1 MVNQLQYVA
10 FWPLDG
16 KSTATPFSIY
26 LCRETLLFNWIWK
39 PFNSHDSSNG
49 QLIFAVHPLYPLTN
63 QILCQKLPSNVPTL
77 ITVCPNFA
85 LNFFTS
91 NQNLNLLAHF
101 FSYPTDKLCI
111 MPNVAQ
117 DAKYCPKDAQI
128 LPKDFA

>member
-1 MVNQLQYVA
+1 MPKIALFVILYFYTEVL
-10 FWPLDG
+10 FL
-16 KSTATPFSIY
+16 
-26 LCRETLLFNWIWK
+26 LTLLHAVK
-39 PFNSHDSSNG
+39 PYFSEG
-49 QLIFAVHPLYPLTN
+49 LKCEKYICPLTN
-63 QILCQKLPSNVPTL
+63 QILCQKLPQNVPTL

-117 DAKYCPKDAQI
+117 VAKYCPMDAQI
-128 LPKDFA
+128 LPKDFV